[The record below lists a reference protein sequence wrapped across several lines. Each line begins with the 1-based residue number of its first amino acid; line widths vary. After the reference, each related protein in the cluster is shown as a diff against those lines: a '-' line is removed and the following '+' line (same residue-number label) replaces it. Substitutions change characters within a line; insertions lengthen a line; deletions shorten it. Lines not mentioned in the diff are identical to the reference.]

1 MRYIE
6 MSLDEA
12 MKKCKKS
19 ARILVAEQDLNEKNV
34 DIVFFQRKGKDCE
47 SVFDD
52 IKTVASM
59 SDDLVEQ
66 LNLFTEK
73 QDIMNIRPY
82 GTKRI
87 VILRE

>member
-34 DIVFFQRKGKDCE
+34 DIVFVQRKGKDCE
-47 SVFDD
+47 DVFED

-59 SDDLVEQ
+59 SDNLVQ
-66 LNLFTEK
+66 KLDLFTEK
-73 QDIMNIRPY
+73 QDLMNIRPY
-82 GTKRI
+82 GIKRI
-87 VILRE
+87 IILRE

>member
-12 MKKCKKS
+12 IKKCKKS
-19 ARILVAEQDLNEKNV
+19 TRILVAEHDLNEQNV
-34 DIVFFQRKGKDCE
+34 DIVFVQRKGQDCDD
-47 SVFDD
+47 VFED
-52 IKTVASM
+52 IKTVASI
-59 SDDLVEQ
+59 SDNLVKQ
-66 LNLFTEK
+66 MDLFTEK
-73 QDIMNIRPY
+73 QDIRNIRPF

>member
-34 DIVFFQRKGKDCE
+34 DIVFFK
-47 SVFDD
+47 
-52 IKTVASM
+52 
-59 SDDLVEQ
+59 
-66 LNLFTEK
+66 EK
-73 QDIMNIRPY
+73 V
-82 GTKRI
+82 RI
-87 VILRE
+87 VNLYLMILKLLLQCLMI

>member
-19 ARILVAEQDLNEKNV
+19 TRILVAEQDLNEENV
-34 DIVFFQRKGKDCE
+34 DIVFVQRKGKDCDE
-47 SVFDD
+47 VFED

-59 SDDLVEQ
+59 SDDLVQ
-66 LNLFTEK
+66 KLDLFTEQ

>member
-12 MKKCKKS
+12 IKTCKKS

-34 DIVFFQRKGKDCE
+34 DIVFVQRKGKDCE
-47 SVFDD
+47 DVFED

-66 LNLFTEK
+66 LDLFTEK
-73 QDIMNIRPY
+73 QDIRNIRPY
-82 GTKRI
+82 GTRRI